1 MRKLFIAGNWK
12 MHNGIRETKEF
23 FARFLELYADT
34 SEVDVAIAPVFTSI
48 SAAKNACKGRHVYI
62 GAQNMH
68 MADKGAFTGE
78 IAPGMLKEL
87 EVDFVILGHSERRHI
102 FGETNQTI
110 ALKLKKAIVE
120 GILPILC
127 VGETLQEREDEKT
140 ETVLREQL
148 DTAFNNLD
156 AKEAVRVIVAYE
168 PVWAIGTGKTAT
180 PRIAGDAHIFIRN
193 RIKELYNAVAAE
205 DIRILY
211 GGSVKPANARELLS
225 VPDIDGALIGGASLQ
240 PDSFAEIIK
249 ISLEG

>member
-1 MRKLFIAGNWK
+1 MRKPFIAGNWK

-34 SEVDVAIAPVFTSI
+34 SDVDVAIAPVFTSI
-48 SAAKNACKGRHVYI
+48 AVAKEACRGRRVFI

-68 MADKGAFTGE
+68 MEDKGAFTGE

-87 EVDFVILGHSERRHI
+87 DVDFVILGHSERRHI
-102 FGETNQTI
+102 FGESNKTI
-110 ALKLKKAIVE
+110 AMKLKKAISE
-120 GILPILC
+120 GMLPILC
-127 VGETLQEREDEKT
+127 IGETLQQREAEKT

-148 DTAFNNLD
+148 DSALD
-156 AKEAVRVIVAYE
+156 GLNAKEAAGVIVAYE

-180 PRIAGDAHIFIRN
+180 PKIAGDAHIFIRN
-193 RIKELYNAVAAE
+193 RVKELYNAVAAE
-205 DIRILY
+205 DMRILY
-211 GGSVKPANARELLS
+211 GGSVKPANAKELLG

>member
-1 MRKLFIAGNWK
+1 

-23 FARFLELYADT
+23 FSRFLDLYRD
-34 SEVDVAIAPVFTSI
+34 SSDVDVAIAPVFTSI
-48 SAAKNACKGRHVYI
+48 AVAKEACRGRRVFI

-68 MADKGAFTGE
+68 MEDKGAFTGE

-87 EVDFVILGHSERRHI
+87 DVDFVILGHSERRHI
-102 FGETNQTI
+102 FGESNKTI
-110 ALKLKKAIVE
+110 AMKLKKAISE
-120 GILPILC
+120 GMLPILC
-127 VGETLQEREDEKT
+127 IGETLQQREAEKT

-148 DTAFNNLD
+148 DSALD
-156 AKEAVRVIVAYE
+156 GLNAKEAAGVIVAYE

-180 PRIAGDAHIFIRN
+180 PKIAGDAHIFIRN
-193 RIKELYNAVAAE
+193 RVKELYNAVAAE
-205 DIRILY
+205 DMRILY
-211 GGSVKPANARELLS
+211 GGSVKPANAKELLG

>member
-1 MRKLFIAGNWK
+1 MRKPFIAGNWK

-23 FARFLELYADT
+23 FARFLGMYLDS
-34 SEVDVAIAPVFTSI
+34 SEVDVAIAPVYTAI
-48 SAAKNACKGRHVYI
+48 EAAKNACKGRRIYI

-68 MADKGAFTGE
+68 MEDKGAFTGE

-87 EVDFVILGHSERRHI
+87 DVDFVILGHSERRHV
-102 FGETNQTI
+102 FGETNNTI
-110 ALKLKKAIVE
+110 ALKLKKAVVE
-120 GILPILC
+120 GLLPILC
-127 VGETLQEREDEKT
+127 VGETLQERENEKT

-156 AKEAVRVIVAYE
+156 AKEAARAIVAYE

-205 DIRILY
+205 DMRILY